1 MQVAKVGPLENPQL
15 RGRLVL
21 VTGAARRV
29 GRALARASAIA
40 GADVVIHYHR
50 ATEEA
55 AEALQEMQGLGRQAW
70 TLQADLED
78 PEQAAHLVDRASAL
92 GPLYGLVNSAASFD
106 SRPMQATARSDWA
119 RTLAINLTAPFVM
132 AQAFAAHLPP
142 ETQGRVVNILDWR
155 ALRPDNTH
163 FAYSITKAALAAM
176 TRSLALALA
185 PMVSVNGLALGAIL
199 PPVGEAAGPDVIAS
213 VPAHRWGSLREV
225 EEALVFLLAGPAY
238 VTGEIIHVDGGRH
251 LV

>member
-1 MQVAKVGPLENPQL
+1 
-15 RGRLVL
+15 VL

-50 ATEEA
+50 AAEEA
-55 AEALQEMQGLGRQAW
+55 AQARQEFEALGTQAW

-78 PEQAAHLVDRASAL
+78 PQEAARLVERASAL
-92 GPLYGLVNSAASFD
+92 GPLYGLVNSAALFE
-106 SRPMQATARSDWA
+106 SRPMQATASSDWA

-132 AQAFAAHLPP
+132 AQAFAAHLLPSA
-142 ETQGRVVNILDWR
+142 QGRVVNILDWR

-185 PMVSVNGLALGAIL
+185 PAVSVNGVALGAIL
-199 PPVGEAAGPDVIAS
+199 PPAGEAAGPDVLVG
-213 VPAHRWGSLREV
+213 VPAQRWGSLSEV
-225 EEALVFLLAGPAY
+225 EEALVFLLTGPAY
-238 VTGEIIHVDGGRH
+238 ITGEIIHVDGGRH